1 MSEQDHLA
9 GLRILENY
17 QQNNRT
23 REDRELITQM
33 NRLKA
38 NDIIKGMEVDAEV
51 QNFLD
56 YAKKDA
62 ETLDKTHPG
71 YASQLMGIAN
81 TRMSDL
87 SPAAYEKAVPM
98 VRQFYDRFDARKQI
112 EAENDQRAT
121 TTDYRAMF
129 GEAPTG
135 ISYQDSK
142 FAMKAKDA
150 FGVDPVF
157 AEKDGIRIFDRKGT
171 EALVR
176 DADLSRSAFSG
187 KKQGEFESSKM
198 FETMSAEGTAR
209 LNDANFKAQQ
219 EQRKRESDELNRQF
233 KDDEFVKKA
242 IKSLFKTEIPLPD
255 DESERLT
262 LVEFKKV
269 IRHGKFPLQA
279 DGQPDYEAGY
289 KMIEDKRLATSRA
302 EAEAKRDPTKEP
314 VDPKLTDSEANA
326 AGFYKMMEDSD
337 SIISGLPAG
346 SQPGAGSSVLGSVPL
361 VGGTASRSV
370 QSAETQ
376 KFVQAS
382 QAWVR
387 AKLRKESGA
396 AIGKDEMAQEI
407 ATYFP
412 QVGDKP
418 DVIAQKA
425 AMRLVATNNMK
436 ISAGRALKGA
446 SGGSSSM
453 KVVDGVLQATDM
465 AAGQAFLKAN
475 PQADVKFLQINGKR
489 YPVTRNP

>member
-38 NDIIKGMEVDAEV
+38 NDIIKDMEVDAEV
-51 QNFLD
+51 KNFLD

-62 ETLDKTHPG
+62 AALDKTHPG
-71 YASQLMGIAN
+71 YASQLMGIAK

-112 EAENDQRAT
+112 EAEMDQRGTA
-121 TTDYRAMF
+121 TDYTAMF
-129 GEAPTG
+129 GEAPAG

-142 FAMKAKDA
+142 FAMFAKDK

-171 EALVR
+171 EALVK
-176 DADLSRSAFSG
+176 DVELSRSAFAG
-187 KKQGEFESSKM
+187 KMKGEAKSSEM
-198 FETMSAEGTAR
+198 FEIMSAEGTNR
-209 LNDANFKAQQ
+209 LSEATFKTKQ
-219 EQRKRESDELNRQF
+219 EQQKRESDEINLQA
-233 KDDEFVKKA
+233 KDNEVVGKA
-242 IKSLFKTEIPLPD
+242 IKSLFKTAIPLPED
-255 DESERLT
+255 DSERLT

-269 IRHGKFPLQA
+269 IRHGKFPLQP
-279 DGQPDYEAGY
+279 DGLPDYAAAFKMIKDEKLATIKALAEAG
-289 KMIEDKRLATSRA
+289 
-302 EAEAKRDPTKEP
+302 RDPKEP
-314 VDPKLTDSEANA
+314 VDPKLTEGEANA
-326 AGFYKMMEDSD
+326 AGFYKLMEASE
-337 SIISGLPAG
+337 SILNGLPAG
-346 SQPGAGSSVLGSVPL
+346 SQPGAGSGVLGSIPI
-361 VGGTASRSV
+361 VGGASSRSV
-370 QSAETQ
+370 QSPETQ

-418 DVIAQKA
+418 EVIAQKA
-425 AMRLVATNNMK
+425 AMRLEATNSMK
-436 ISAGRALKGA
+436 VSAGRALKGA
-446 SGGSSSM
+446 GGGGGSTR
-453 KVVDGVLQATDM
+453 VENGVLYAPSKE
-465 AAGQAFLKAN
+465 AGDAYLAAN
-475 PQADVKFLQINGKR
+475 PNADVKKLKVGNQYFEVKKT
-489 YPVTRNP
+489 P